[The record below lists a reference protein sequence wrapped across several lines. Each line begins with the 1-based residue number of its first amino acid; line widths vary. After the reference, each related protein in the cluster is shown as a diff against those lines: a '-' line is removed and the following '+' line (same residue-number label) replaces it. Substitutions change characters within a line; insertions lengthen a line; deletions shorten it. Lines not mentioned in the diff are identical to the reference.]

1 MATKGQKIEQTT
13 TNTIEKL
20 RNLYR
25 LQLIDSEID
34 KIKQIRGELPLEV
47 QDLEDEITGLETRLE
62 NYENDIAELK
72 KQVETKKQEIKE
84 AELLIKKYTEQQN
97 NVRNNR
103 EFESISKEIEF
114 QTLEITLFEKRIKE
128 FTVEVETKQEILD
141 KSKEALNERKQDLS
155 AKQDELEEI
164 IKENQKDIEK
174 LQKQSD
180 ELSKKIDS
188 RTLNAYIKIRNN
200 ARNGL
205 AVVTVER
212 NACAGCFNLIPPQRQ
227 LDIKSGKKVIPC
239 EYCGRILVDKDILEE
254 NPPKEVEPEIKPTTK
269 TKKTSKTK
277 K

>member
-1 MATKGQKIEQTT
+1 MATKGQKTEQSPSG
-13 TNTIEKL
+13 TIEKL

-25 LQLIDSEID
+25 LQLIDSEVD
-34 KIKQIRGELPLEV
+34 RIKQVRGELPLEV
-47 QDLEDEITGLETRLE
+47 QDLEDDITGLETRLE

-72 KQVETKKQEIKE
+72 KQIETKKQEIKE
-84 AELLIKKYTEQQN
+84 AEALIKKYNEQQN

-103 EFESISKEIEF
+103 EFESLSKEIEF
-114 QTLEITLFEKRIKE
+114 QTLEIKLFEKRIKE
-128 FTVEVETKQEILD
+128 FSAEAETKQEILA
-141 KSKEALNERKQDLS
+141 KSKEIIDDRKQDLA
-155 AKQDELEEI
+155 AKKDELDEI

-174 LQKQSD
+174 LQKKSE
-180 ELSKKIDS
+180 ELSKKIDA
-188 RTLNAYIKIRNN
+188 RTLNAYYRIRNN

-239 EYCGRILVDKDILEE
+239 EYCGRILVDKDILEDNIE
-254 NPPKEVEPEIKPTTK
+254 KEVEPDNQPTTK